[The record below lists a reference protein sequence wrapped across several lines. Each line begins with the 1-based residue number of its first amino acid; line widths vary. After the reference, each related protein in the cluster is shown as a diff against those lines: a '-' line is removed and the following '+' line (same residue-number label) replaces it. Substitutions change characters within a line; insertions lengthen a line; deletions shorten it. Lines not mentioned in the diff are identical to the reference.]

1 MPHTRARMRRVAALC
16 AAALAVPLTVASA
29 GAAPASPRQDVAP
42 TQDDLRLNELQ
53 FLGSHNSYHLPPLKG
68 LYDFATT
75 VAPAGL
81 NPDELLYE
89 HAPLPQQFSGEGVRQ
104 IELDLVA
111 DPEGGRYAN
120 PAANILTNVPPYNE
134 TYEAWNPPELDE
146 PGTKVL
152 HIPDFDMRTTCVL
165 LTQCLTQVRDWST
178 AHPGHFPI
186 AILLELKDD
195 VIEGDLPIDLVEPLP
210 YTTER
215 LNDLDAEI
223 RSVFPED
230 AMFTPDDLRGNAATL
245 DEAVTG
251 PGWPA
256 MSALRGQTMF
266 MLDNENVIA
275 DRYREGHPALEG
287 RVMFTSNSPGEPDAA
302 FVKLNDP
309 IGDAATIAEAVEAG
323 YVVRTRA
330 DTPISQ
336 AQSGDTTM
344 QRAAF
349 ASGAQWVST
358 DYPVSGLTK
367 LLGAYGLPF
376 ADYSSPLP
384 PNDRGATPA
393 ADALRVARCNPVT
406 APDYCYDVALTEP
419 EPPTVPPVTSPPSG
433 PPSDVD
439 APPSGDGPGSTS
451 QGPGSDGNGP
461 GAGGSGPARP
471 LVPAF
476 TG

>member
-1 MPHTRARMRRVAALC
+1 MTQPRTHARNGVVAALC
-16 AAALAVPLTVASA
+16 AVALMMPLTVANA
-29 GAAPASPRQDVAP
+29 GAAPTSPRQDDAP

-68 LYDFATT
+68 LFDFAKTI
-75 VAPAGL
+75 APPEL
-81 NPDELLYE
+81 KPEELLYE
-89 HAPLPQQFSGEGVRQ
+89 HGPLPQQFSGEGVRQ

-111 DPEGGRYAN
+111 DPEGGRYAD
-120 PAANILTNVPPYNE
+120 PVANIVTGIAPYDE
-134 TYEAWNPPELDE
+134 EYEAWDPPELQE

-186 AILLELKDD
+186 AVLLELKDD
-195 VIEGDLPIDLVEPLP
+195 MFEGDLPVDLTEPLP
-210 YTTER
+210 FTAAR
-215 LNDLDAEI
+215 LDDLDAEI
-223 RSVFPED
+223 RTVFPED

-245 DEAVTG
+245 DEVVTG

-275 DRYREGHPALEG
+275 DRYRDGHPALEG
-287 RVMFTSNSPGEPDAA
+287 RVMFTSSAPGEADAA

-309 IGDAATIAEAVEAG
+309 MTDRATIEQAVEAG

-344 QRAAF
+344 QDAAF

-358 DYPVSGLTK
+358 DYPVPGLTK
-367 LLGAYGLPF
+367 LLGVYGLPF
-376 ADYSSPLP
+376 ANYVSPLP
-384 PNDRGATPA
+384 PTSRGAALVAERAAP
-393 ADALRVARCNPVT
+393 ADAPLRVARCNPVS
-406 APDYCYDVALTEP
+406 APDYCFDLALTEP
-419 EPPTVPPVTSPPSG
+419 EPPSTIE
-433 PPSDVD
+433 
-439 APPSGDGPGSTS
+439 APPSGD
-451 QGPGSDGNGP
+451 DE
-461 GAGGSGPARP
+461 AAKP
-471 LVPAF
+471 LPPKF